1 MQSQFSSH
9 GFELSD
15 SELAQFEQFLS
26 LFMEYNAH
34 TNLSAIRDREGI
46 IEKHFIDSLYGVGI
60 ISEIIISPPSEK
72 RELEGVIQK
81 EIPYSI
87 THPNLPFSGK
97 VWGQKSIKLLDIGSG
112 GGFPGIPLKIAIPE
126 LDITLLDSVG
136 KKVKA
141 MSHFIENI
149 GLTDI
154 QAIQDRA
161 ESLAKNPDHKGKY
174 DIVVS
179 RATAYITD
187 ILFWSAPFLTKNG
200 RIILYKMPGEDE
212 RRDIGQACQKY
223 RLKLIGELEYELAG
237 KARIL
242 YVLGRI

>member
-1 MQSQFSSH
+1 MNTLFTSH

-15 SELAQFEQFLS
+15 MELAQFEQFFS
-26 LFMEYNAH
+26 LFTEYNTH

-46 IEKHFIDSLYGVGI
+46 IEKHFLDSLYGVSVI
-60 ISEIIISPPSEK
+60 DE
-72 RELEGVIQK
+72 VIQHTK
-81 EIPYSI
+81 TSPIR
-87 THPNLPFSGK
+87 
-97 VWGQKSIKLLDIGSG
+97 LLDIGSG
-112 GGFPGIPLKIAIPE
+112 GGFPGIPLKIVIPE
-126 LDITLLDSVG
+126 IDVTLLDSVG

-141 MSHFIENI
+141 MNHFVEQL
-149 GLTDI
+149 GLTGI

-161 ESLAKNPDHKGKY
+161 ENLAKLPDHKGKY

-223 RLKLIGELEYELAG
+223 RLKLTGELEYELAG
-237 KARIL
+237 KARII
-242 YVLGRI
+242 YVFARA